1 MDVDYLESNQ
11 TFYKKE
17 LSKSPNRQRTSKICL
32 KKEKYYWQ
40 TL

>member
-17 LSKSPNRQRTSKICL
+17 LSKMPNQQRTSRICL
-32 KKEKYYWQ
+32 KKEKHYWR